1 MIIVKGTI
9 PLDREDREEAVALIR
24 EMADSSRRESGCLAY
39 EVYLCVEDPDTVVLW
54 QQWSSLEALE
64 KHFASDHVDA
74 FLDVIPDYIDGQ
86 VISERFDVRAES
98 SDATGGDIRDEN
110 AGPSRVHLA
119 DNVVVH

>member
-9 PLDREDREEAVALIR
+9 PLSREDREEAVALIR

-39 EVYLCVEDPDTVVLW
+39 EVYLSVEDPDTVVLW

-64 KHFASDHVDA
+64 HHFASDHVDA

-86 VISERFDVRAES
+86 VISERFEVRAET
-98 SDATGGDIRDEN
+98 SDETGGDVRDER
-110 AGPSRVHLA
+110 AQQSRVQVA
-119 DNVVVH
+119 DNTVVH

>member
-39 EVYLCVEDPDTVVLW
+39 EVYLSVEDPDTVVLW

-64 KHFASDHVDA
+64 NHFASDHVDA

-98 SDATGGDIRDEN
+98 SDATGGDVRDES
-110 AGPSRVHLA
+110 AEPSRVHLA